1 MPSYL
6 EWSGLPRSRIFQK
19 GGTCQVKRT
28 TSTRLRMKAAR
39 AKRLRRKRRIEQR
52 ANAWARGLT
61 LTTGASGLIGAVGA
75 PLLRLLAEQSGLR

>member
-1 MPSYL
+1 
-6 EWSGLPRSRIFQK
+6 
-19 GGTCQVKRT
+19 
-28 TSTRLRMKAAR
+28 MKAAR

-52 ANAWARGLT
+52 ADAWARGLT